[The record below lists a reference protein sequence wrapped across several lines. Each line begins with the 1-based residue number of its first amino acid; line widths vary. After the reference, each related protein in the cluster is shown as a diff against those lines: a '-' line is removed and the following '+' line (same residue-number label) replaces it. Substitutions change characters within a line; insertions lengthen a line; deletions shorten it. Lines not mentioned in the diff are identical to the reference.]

1 MKGRILG
8 AIILLLGSIALG
20 VLAGDHFFDVFK
32 ETVPAAVMTSF
43 TSATAHSWFLIRGAF
58 LGGVI
63 FLWTLAAVLINE
75 SLIRWA
81 TRGRTKST
89 KHTTR
94 TTDPGSPSA
103 SGRPVL

>member
-32 ETVPAAVMTSF
+32 ETVPPAVLTSF

-81 TRGRTKST
+81 TRSRSKSAAKT
-89 KHTTR
+89 I
-94 TTDPGSPSA
+94 DPGAPTA
-103 SGRPVL
+103 PGRPVR